1 MCGLASPILTPP
13 LSEKTP
19 RSIDTWE
26 PDEVPV
32 YITPTTLL
40 FLYLR
45 PQRTRLNKSLPVW
58 PDYSE
63 LSTFKTPR
71 RLARGSHSQRQCSA
85 QEDPHDPG
93 GALEY
98 TLRANESWSPDD
110 PWPTDH
116 PRLPLGWPWGGP
128 AWGVPR
134 VCPNR
139 GILGLAHGSP

>member
-1 MCGLASPILTPP
+1 MLIRPPTNTVPALFKELCQARVRPSIHGLVSPILTPF

-32 YITPTTLL
+32 CITPTTLL

-45 PQRTRLNKSLPVW
+45 PQQTRLNKSLPVW

-85 QEDPHDPG
+85 QENPHGPG

-98 TLRANESWSPDD
+98 TRSSLSNLLSATATSRRS
-110 PWPTDH
+110 TT
-116 PRLPLGWPWGGP
+116 
-128 AWGVPR
+128 R
-134 VCPNR
+134 VK
-139 GILGLAHGSP
+139 L